1 MGALYKINIV
11 DQLFVKC
18 GMTVK
23 PNIYKKYVDFCLEG
37 DLRHNK
43 LHHAIINHMEPGRG
57 GGGAKNKTKQN
68 KNKLDPPPPQQQQQI
83 NYPTSWKRH
92 TLHAV
97 MKTIRNTLDT

>member
-43 LHHAIINHMEPGRG
+43 PYGTGKAG
-57 GGGAKNKTKQN
+57 GGGETKQ
-68 KNKLDPPPPQQQQQI
+68 KQTPPPPQQQQQI

-97 MKTIRNTLDT
+97 MKTIRSTLDT